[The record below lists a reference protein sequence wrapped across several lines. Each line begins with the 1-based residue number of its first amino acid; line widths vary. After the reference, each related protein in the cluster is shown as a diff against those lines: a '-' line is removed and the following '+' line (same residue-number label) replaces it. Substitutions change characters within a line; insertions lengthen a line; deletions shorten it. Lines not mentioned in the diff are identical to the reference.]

1 MGRKQSKE
9 KKRKTFG
16 GKIKYMLCEVYL
28 FGRLAFWFSFFFIFL
43 VCDISLK
50 VVVRVCLWRM
60 RSNYGGI
67 QVDSVFSKDRK
78 NLYFNLF
85 RICSYSFKGFKRS
98 VRLVERKKK
107 AKKKDKREEG
117 NGYGKRRWCMSKL
130 KDEFFIYSFFEW
142 RINGK
147 KIAGSQDWKEGE

>member
-1 MGRKQSKE
+1 
-9 KKRKTFG
+9 
-16 GKIKYMLCEVYL
+16 MLCEVYL

-67 QVDSVFSKDRK
+67 QVYSVFSKDRK

-147 KIAGSQDWKEGE
+147 KIAGSQDWKEGEQWFHLQVCQADF